1 MSERITHHRLQVAA
15 DLDRFINEQALP
27 GTGIDKNAFWAGV
40 DALFHDLTPK
50 NLRLLEER
58 DTLQEQLDVWHRE
71 NPGPVT
77 DMPSYCRFLKEVGYL
92 AEAPAN
98 VKASTANVDREVAV
112 QAGPQ
117 LVVPVSNARYALNAA
132 NARWGSLYDALY
144 GTDAISEEDGAEK
157 GTSFNPK
164 RGAKVVAYA
173 RGVLDRAAP
182 LATGSHRDA
191 VKYVIRDEHLVVSL
205 EGGRETGLKDSGKLI
220 GFTGEAAKPESILLA
235 NNGLHLEIQID
246 PNDSIGKTDPAGV
259 KDVVV
264 EAALTAIMDCE
275 DSVAAVDSEDKVG
288 VYSNWLGLMKG
299 DLEEKIEK
307 GGKTFTRKLN
317 ADRTWQTTD
326 GGSVTLPG
334 RSLMFVRNVGHL
346 MTTPAI
352 LDENGNELPEGILDA
367 VVTSLLA
374 LHDLKKDADQPR
386 NSRTGSVY
394 IVKPKMHGPKE
405 VAFANELFGRVEDI
419 LGMSRDTLKMGIMDE
434 ERRTTVNLKA
444 CIAEAASR
452 VAFINTGFLDR
463 TGDEMHTAMEA
474 GPMVRKGDMKGA
486 AWIQAYE
493 KSNVQVG
500 LACGLRGRAQ
510 IGKGM
515 WAMPDLMHNM
525 LEQKIGHPKAGAN
538 TAWVPSP
545 TAAALHAL
553 HYHQVNVTDVQRE
566 LEDLGEPDYLDDL
579 LTVPV
584 AENTNWSDEEKQ
596 QELDNNC
603 QGILGYVVRWVEH
616 GVGCSKVPDIHNVGL
631 MEDRATLR
639 ISSQHI
645 ANWLLHGIVDAPRV
659 EETLKRMA
667 KVVDEQNAGD
677 PTYTAMSADFE
688 GSTAFKAASDLIF
701 KGRVQPSGY
710 TEPLLHEWRQVHKA
724 K

>member
-1 MSERITHHRLQVAA
+1 MSERITRHRLQVAA
-15 DLDRFINEQALP
+15 ELDQFITEQALP
-27 GTGIDKNAFWAGV
+27 GTGIDESAFWAGV

-50 NLRLLEER
+50 NQQLLKTR
-58 DTLQEQLDVWHRE
+58 DTLQEELDTWHRE
-71 NPGPVT
+71 NPGPVQ
-77 DMPSYCRFLKEVGYL
+77 DMPAYRAFLKKTGYL
-92 AEAPAN
+92 VQAPAH
-98 VKASTANVDREVAV
+98 VSATTTNVDREVAV

-144 GTDAISEEDGAEK
+144 GTDVISEADGAEK

-164 RGAKVVAYA
+164 RGQKVIAYA

-191 VKYVIRDEHLVVSL
+191 VKYVLRDEHLIVTL
-205 EGGRETGLKDSGKLI
+205 EGGRETGLKDPDKLI
-220 GFTGEAAKPESILLA
+220 GFTGDAAKPETILLA

-246 PNDSIGKTDPAGV
+246 PTHPIGKTDPAGV
-259 KDVVV
+259 KDVVA

-275 DSVAAVDSEDKVG
+275 DSVAAVDAEDKVG

-299 DLEEKIEK
+299 DLEEQIEK
-307 GGKTFTRKLN
+307 GGKTSTRRLH

-346 MTTPAI
+346 MTTPAV
-352 LDENGNELPEGILDA
+352 LDADGNELPEGILDA
-367 VVTSLLA
+367 VMTSLLA
-374 LHDLKKDADQPR
+374 LHDLKKDASQPR

-394 IVKPKMHGPKE
+394 IVKPKMHGPQE
-405 VAFANELFGRVEDI
+405 VAFANDLFSRVEDI
-419 LGMSRDTLKMGIMDE
+419 LGMQRDTLKMGIMDE

-444 CIAEAASR
+444 CIAEASSR
-452 VAFINTGFLDR
+452 VVFINTGFLDR

-474 GPMVRKGDMKGA
+474 GPMIRKGDMKNA
-486 AWIQAYE
+486 AWIGAYE
-493 KSNVQVG
+493 RNNVLVG

-515 WAMPDLMHNM
+515 WAMPDLMHDM

-553 HYHQVNVTDVQRE
+553 HYHQVNVTQVQRE
-566 LEDLGEPDYLDDL
+566 LEDQGEPDLLDDL
-579 LTVPV
+579 LSVPV
-584 AENTNWSDEEKQ
+584 AENANWSDDEIQ

-645 ANWLLHGIVDAPRV
+645 ANWLHHGIVDAARV

-667 KVVDEQNAGD
+667 KVVDKQNADD
-677 PTYTAMSADFE
+677 PTYTAMSDDFNA
-688 GSTAFKAASDLIF
+688 STAFKAASDLIF